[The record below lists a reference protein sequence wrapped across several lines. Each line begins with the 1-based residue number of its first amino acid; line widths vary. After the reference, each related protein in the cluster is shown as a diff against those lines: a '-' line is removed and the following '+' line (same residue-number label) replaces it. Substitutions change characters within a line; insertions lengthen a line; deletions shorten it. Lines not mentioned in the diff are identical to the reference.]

1 MPKPGVKPGSK
12 ERLAEENYKIGTYT
26 GLPDTDTEIGHTLGK
41 EPEFVYFTP
50 LSSGVAGFP
59 LLTAKSATSITV
71 KASISGVDFVYEL
84 RG

>member
-1 MPKPGVKPGSK
+1 VPKPGVKPGSK
-12 ERLAEENYKIGTYT
+12 ERKAEEYYEVGTYT
-26 GLPDTDTEIGHTLGK
+26 ALPDTDTEIGHTLGK
-41 EPEFVYFTP
+41 EPVRVYFTP

-71 KASISGVDFVYEL
+71 KASVSGVDFEYEL